1 MYRKNFLLIILLS
14 FFLFIT
20 ISFFLPVR
28 SLANGTCTCGG
39 AACSLQTD
47 NCDSGYFPS
56 CNASTCSGGN
66 SCTCIKSGSLVCNAV
81 KLDKQCPDKQ
91 PVRCGNN
98 YMCCQTAQDCPASLS
113 NLEGVYSNVVKY
125 AFGIAGI
132 VLFILLIM
140 AGFRFIT
147 SGGDPKAV
155 EGAKRTMTSA
165 LFGFIIILVAY
176 LILVVI
182 KLITGVDVT
191 KFNILIPS

>member
-1 MYRKNFLLIILLS
+1 MKNIKLLIIFFVGLM
-14 FFLFIT
+14 FFLIVT
-20 ISFFLPVR
+20 PMR
-28 SLANGTCTCGG
+28 SH
-39 AACSLQTD
+39 AAE
-47 NCDSGYFPS
+47 
-56 CNASTCSGGN
+56 
-66 SCTCIKSGSLVCNAV
+66 LVCNAV
-81 KLDKQCPDKQ
+81 TPGAACPAKQ

-98 YMCCQTAQDCPASLS
+98 YMCCKTIGDCPASLS
-113 NLEGVYSNVVKY
+113 NLEDVYSNVVKY

-176 LILVVI
+176 LILVII